1 MKIAYFD
8 CFAGISG
15 NMILGAL
22 IDAGLPF
29 KELQNAL
36 NKLPLKNFTV
46 THKKAVKQHIGG
58 TYVDVKTT
66 ERQPER
72 NLKEI
77 LSIIDSSKLENNVKE
92 TSGKIFNR
100 IAHIESRIHKI
111 PVEKIH
117 FHEVSGVDCIVDIVG
132 SVWGLRALGVKKIL
146 SSPVNLGSGMV
157 ATRAGAFPVPG
168 PATAELLKHIP
179 VYSSPGIQKELTTPT
194 GAAILS
200 TLCENYTS
208 IPLMNV
214 EKIGYGAGSH
224 ALPIPNLLRIII
236 GEEITGKSEN
246 TAGYEQDEITVL
258 ETNIDDMPPQ
268 HYEFVLE
275 KLFSCGALDAFLK
288 PVIMKKSR
296 PGILLTVL
304 CEKSKTKICSD
315 ILFEH
320 TTTFGVRLRAQTR
333 LKLPREIK
341 NIKTKYG
348 TVRVKFGM
356 KGGKVIKAQP
366 EYEDCKKIAL
376 QKNIPIQEILNETKK
391 KLKS

>member
-1 MKIAYFD
+1 MRIAYFD

-46 THKKAVKQHIGG
+46 ALKKVVKQHIGG

-66 ERQPER
+66 ERHPER

-157 ATRAGAFPVPG
+157 ATRAGTFPVPG

-179 VYSSPGIQKELTTPT
+179 VYSTPGIHKELTTPT

-224 ALPIPNLLRIII
+224 ALPVPNLLRIII
-236 GEEITGKSEN
+236 GEETTGQAEN

-275 KLFSCGALDAFLK
+275 KLFSFGALDAFLT

-304 CEKSKTKICSD
+304 CEKEKTKICSD

-320 TTTFGVRLRAQTR
+320 TTTFGIRLRMQSR

-341 NIKTKYG
+341 KVKTKYG
-348 TVRVKFGM
+348 TVHVKIGM
-356 KGGKVIKAQP
+356 KGGKAIKAQP
-366 EYEDCKKIAL
+366 EYEDCKKVAL
-376 QKNIPIQEILNETKK
+376 QKNIPLHKIIDEIKK
-391 KLKS
+391 KLKT